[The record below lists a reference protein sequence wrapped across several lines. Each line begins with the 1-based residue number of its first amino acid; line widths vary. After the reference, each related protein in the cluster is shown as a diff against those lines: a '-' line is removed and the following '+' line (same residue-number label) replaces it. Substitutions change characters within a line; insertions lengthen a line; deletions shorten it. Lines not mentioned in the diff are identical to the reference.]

1 MLLSSLMKHRP
12 NPVQGLRLGSHFPI
26 SDKNS
31 SAGNSKMFD
40 VVPTGR
46 DLQKVTGY
54 SPVSKEKIMLKYTIK
69 GTTFNTC
76 KYSLRSGDPTI

>member
-1 MLLSSLMKHRP
+1 
-12 NPVQGLRLGSHFPI
+12 
-26 SDKNS
+26 
-31 SAGNSKMFD
+31 MFD

-46 DLQKVTGY
+46 DLQKVTGN

-76 KYSLRSGDPTI
+76 KYSLRSGDPTIQVNLDLKQVLGVYRGDGSYFSEGGFMGF